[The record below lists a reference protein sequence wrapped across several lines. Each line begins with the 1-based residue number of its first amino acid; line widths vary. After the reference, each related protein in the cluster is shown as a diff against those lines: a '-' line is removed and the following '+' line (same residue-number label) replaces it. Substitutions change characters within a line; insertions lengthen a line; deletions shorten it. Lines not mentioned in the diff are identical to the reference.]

1 MWNPFK
7 KDTKD
12 KNIVKDTKDTGV
24 VKDTGNKNSTK
35 DPTDPKNMGFFSRMA
50 MKQFE
55 KMSPEEQEKV
65 MKKALDPKNIA
76 KNKDKIIE
84 MLDAMEKSGQMDR
97 HQVFQIKKQ
106 LGLL

>member
-12 KNIVKDTKDTGV
+12 KNITEDTG
-24 VKDTGNKNSTK
+24 DKNIPK
-35 DPTDPKNMGFFSRMA
+35 DPTDPKNMGLLSRMA
-50 MKQFE
+50 MKQFQ

-97 HQVFQIKKQ
+97 HQVFQVKKQ

>member
-7 KDTKD
+7 KDTNRDKD
-12 KNIVKDTKDTGV
+12 AL
-24 VKDTGNKNSTK
+24 K
-35 DPTDPKNMGFFSRMA
+35 DPTDPKNMGLLSRMA
-50 MKQFE
+50 MKQFQ

-97 HQVFQIKKQ
+97 HQIFQIKKQ

>member
-12 KNIVKDTKDTGV
+12 KDITKDTG
-24 VKDTGNKNSTK
+24 DKNIPK
-35 DPTDPKNMGFFSRMA
+35 DPTDPKNMGLLSRMA
-50 MKQFE
+50 MKQFQ

-97 HQVFQIKKQ
+97 HQVFQVKKQ